1 LLDINSLLKLN
12 YGMYIVSSAK
22 DGKFN
27 GCIVNSLFQIVPE
40 PPMIATSINKE
51 CLTHEY
57 ITNSNILTASV
68 LSIKADMAF
77 IRGFGFR
84 SGRDINKFENINYKL
99 GQEDAPIIV
108 DNTVAFVEARVLHSY
123 EIETHTLFIAKV
135 TACETTNPSEE
146 PMTYTHYRDIKHGRT
161 PKAAA
166 TYYKPESHKQL
177 KKGAN
182 KMKKYECTVC
192 GYIYDPQAGDPENNI
207 EPGTAFEDLPDDWVC
222 PECGA
227 GKEDF
232 EPVEE

>member
-57 ITNSNILTASV
+57 ISNSNILTASV

-123 EIETHTLFIAKV
+123 DIETHTLFIAKV

-177 KKGAN
+177 KEGAN
-182 KMKKYECTVC
+182 KMKNTNVLSVVTFMTPKPEILKTILSPELLLK
-192 GYIYDPQAGDPENNI
+192 IYRMTGCVLSVAQAKKILNR
-207 EPGTAFEDLPDDWVC
+207 
-222 PECGA
+222 
-227 GKEDF
+227 
-232 EPVEE
+232 